1 MGASPERSAAVS
13 RALPSHTAALER
25 VLAPR
30 GLVCRHSLVR
40 VLSAAGP
47 GGVILLCAP
56 AGSGKTVLLRSW
68 AASDG
73 SGDRVGWASVARNE
87 HESQRFWLT
96 LIDALAGAMGDDALA
111 ERVGAASA
119 FCANDV
125 IERLLSDLR
134 ALAEP
139 TVLVIDDLHELRSAE
154 ALRLLELFLTRVP
167 AQLTVV
173 LATREDPRLALHRLR
188 LAGTLTEIRGSDLR
202 FSLHETRDLLQAAGI
217 ALSDDAVGLLHE
229 RTEGWV
235 AGLRLA
241 AISLTGHP
249 DPERFVREFSGSER
263 TIAGYLMAEVLEHQ
277 PPEVRDVLL
286 RTSVLEC
293 VSGPLADVLTGRS
306 GSERTLQ
313 ELEDANAFV
322 ASLDVGRSWFR
333 YHQLF
338 ADLLQLELRRTAPA
352 VIRSIHR
359 AAARWYE
366 EHGYPVEAIR
376 HAQAAADWRDAARLL
391 ADSYVGLGLDG
402 RVETL
407 SQLLCVFPREAVTDD
422 AELAEALAG
431 VRLLEGRV
439 EDAAAYIDL
448 AERGAT
454 TVSDDRRSRFELRM
468 ATTRLSLARRRGDLP
483 AAREAMQS
491 VEAALGAQPASE
503 LPGAVAYRAAALM
516 NLGIA
521 ELWSRRV
528 SDARGH
534 LEEALIL
541 ARTIERPRL
550 EIGCLSHLGLAAPLG
565 GEALEDGLR
574 LTEQAVAVA
583 EGHGWGRDP
592 IIAAALAIHAL
603 ELAWLGR
610 FEEAQRGL
618 ERAQRALVAGA
629 EPMIELV
636 ARHALGLLAFG
647 ERRLEE
653 ALAAFR
659 DAARLKAQLNED
671 VPLIDPLVRML
682 QVQAWM
688 GQTTAAR
695 GVLAELGEDE
705 RNRPGMRIA
714 AATLDLTQEN
724 PQRALEV
731 LARVIDGSEQP
742 SQLPLESIEALVL
755 DAAVRDA
762 IGDARA
768 AAESLERALGLAQ
781 PDGIVLPFVLAP
793 VGPLLVRHSEYRT
806 AHATLLTEI
815 LELLA
820 GCSPRPNG
828 ASRPLPDD
836 LSAAELRVVGYLP
849 SNLKAP
855 EIAAELYV
863 SPNTVRTHLR
873 HIYAK
878 LDAHS
883 RSEAVARAR
892 ESGLVARGSAGR
904 LRSVA

>member
-1 MGASPERSAAVS
+1 V
-13 RALPSHTAALER
+13 
-25 VLAPR
+25 VPR
-30 GLVCRHSLVR
+30 DALVR
-40 VLSAAGP
+40 VLSTAAP

-73 SGDRVGWASVARNE
+73 SGGRVAWASVERGE
-87 HESQRFWLT
+87 HDGHRFWPT
-96 LIDALAGAMGDDALA
+96 LIDALAGAMGDDELVK
-111 ERVGAASA
+111 RVGATSP
-119 FCANDV
+119 FCADDV

-134 ALAEP
+134 ALQEP
-139 TVLVIDDLHELRSAE
+139 IVLVIDDLHELRSAG

-188 LAGTLTEIRGSDLR
+188 LAGTLTEIRGPDLR
-202 FSLHETRDLLQAAGI
+202 FSVREARDLLETSGI
-217 ALSDDAVGLLHE
+217 TLSDDAVGLLHE
-229 RTEGWV
+229 RTEGWA

-241 AISLTGHP
+241 AISLTRHP

-263 TIAGYLMAEVLEHQ
+263 TVAGYLLAEVLEHQ
-277 PPEVRDVLL
+277 PRDVRDVLL
-286 RTSVLEC
+286 RTSVLER
-293 VSGPLADVLTGRS
+293 VSGPLADVLTGGS
-306 GSERTLQ
+306 GSERILQ

-322 ASLDVGRSWFR
+322 TSLDVGRSWFR

-338 ADLLQLELRRTAPA
+338 ADLLQLELRRTAPT
-352 VIRSIHR
+352 VIRSLHQ

-376 HAQAAADWRDAARLL
+376 HAQAAADWPDAARLL

-402 RVETL
+402 RVDTL
-407 SQLLCVFPREAVTDD
+407 RQLLAAFPREAATDD
-422 AELAEALAG
+422 AELAETLAG
-431 VRLLEGRV
+431 ARLFEGRV

-448 AERGAT
+448 AERLAA
-454 TVSDDRRSRFELRM
+454 TVSDDRRARFELRK
-468 ATTRLSLARRRGDLP
+468 ATTRLSLARRFGDLP
-483 AAREAMQS
+483 AALEAMQS
-491 VEAALGAQPASE
+491 VEAALEAQPARE
-503 LPGAVAYRAAALM
+503 LPRTVAYRAAALM

-521 ELWSRRV
+521 ELWSHRIP
-528 SDARGH
+528 DARLH
-534 LEEALIL
+534 LEEGLAL
-541 ARTIERPRL
+541 ARTIGRPRL
-550 EIGCLSHLGLAAPLG
+550 EIGCLSHLAIAAPLG
-565 GEALEDGLR
+565 GEPFQDGLR
-574 LTEQAVAVA
+574 LAEQAVAVGK
-583 EGHGWGRDP
+583 GHGWGHDP
-592 IIAAALAIHAL
+592 ILAPALAIHAL

-618 ERAQRALVAGA
+618 ERAQRALVAAA
-629 EPMIELV
+629 EPVIEVV
-636 ARHALGLLAFG
+636 ARYALGLLRFG

-659 DAARLKAQLNED
+659 DAARLKALLSED
-671 VPLIDPLVRML
+671 VALIDPLARML
-682 QVQAWM
+682 QVQARM

-695 GVLAELGEDE
+695 AVLAELGEDE

-714 AATLDLTQEN
+714 VATLDLAQDS
-724 PQRALEV
+724 PRRALEV
-731 LARVIDGSEQP
+731 LAPVIDGSEQAF
-742 SQLPLESIEALVL
+742 QLPTESIDALVL
-755 DAAVRDA
+755 DAAVRDE
-762 IGDARA
+762 IGDTRA
-768 AAESLERALGLAQ
+768 ARQSLERALELAE
-781 PDGIVLPFVLAP
+781 PDGIILPFALAP
-793 VGPLLVRHSEYRT
+793 VRPLLVRHSESRT

-815 LELLA
+815 LKLLA
-820 GCSPRPNG
+820 GYSPRPHG
-828 ASRPLPDD
+828 VTRPLPDD
-836 LSAAELRVVGYLP
+836 LSDAELRVVRYLP

-863 SPNTVRTHLR
+863 SSNTVRTHLR

-892 ESGLVARGSAGR
+892 ECGLVAPRSLSR

>member
-1 MGASPERSAAVS
+1 MS
-13 RALPSHTAALER
+13 RALPSHTASLER

-30 GLVCRHSLVR
+30 GVVPRDPLVR
-40 VLSAAGP
+40 VLSTAGP
-47 GGVILLCAP
+47 GGVALLCAP

-68 AASDG
+68 AASDA
-73 SGDRVGWASVARNE
+73 SGDRVAWASVERGQHDA
-87 HESQRFWLT
+87 QRFWLT
-96 LIDALAGAMGDDALA
+96 LIDALAGAMGDDALV

-119 FCANDV
+119 SCSDDV

-134 ALAEP
+134 AFEAP
-139 TVLVIDDLHELRSAE
+139 TVLVIDDLHELRSAG
-154 ALRLLELFLTRVP
+154 ALRLLEIFLTRVP

-173 LATREDPRLALHRLR
+173 LSTREDPRLALHRLR

-202 FSLHETRDLLQAAGI
+202 FSLHETRELLETAGI
-217 ALSDDAVGLLHE
+217 ALSDDAVGLLHG

-241 AISLTGHP
+241 AISLAGHP
-249 DPERFVREFSGSER
+249 DPERFAREFSGSER
-263 TIAGYLMAEVLEHQ
+263 TVAGYLMAEVLEHQ
-277 PPEVRDVLL
+277 PPDVRDVLL
-286 RTSVLEC
+286 RSSVLER
-293 VSGPLADVLTGRS
+293 VSGPLADVLTGSS
-306 GSERTLQ
+306 GSERILQ

-322 ASLDVGRSWFR
+322 TSLDVGRFWFR

-338 ADLLQLELRRTAPA
+338 ADLLQLELRRTTPA
-352 VIRSIHR
+352 VIPSIHR
-359 AAARWYE
+359 AATRWYE

-376 HAQAAADWRDAARLL
+376 HAQAAADWPDAARLL

-407 SQLLCVFPREAVTDD
+407 RQLLAVFPRQAATDD
-422 AELAEALAG
+422 AELAETLAG
-431 VRLLEGRV
+431 ARLFEGRV

-454 TVSDDRRSRFELRM
+454 TVSDDRRSRFELRK

-483 AAREAMQS
+483 AALEAMRS
-491 VEAALGAQPASE
+491 VEAALEAQPASE
-503 LPGAVAYRAAALM
+503 LRGTVAYRAAALM

-528 SDARGH
+528 PDARRH
-534 LEEALIL
+534 LEEALAL
-541 ARTIERPRL
+541 AGTIERPLL
-550 EIGCLSHLGLAAPLG
+550 EIGCLSHLGIAAPLG
-565 GEALEDGLR
+565 GESLQDGLR
-574 LTEQAVAVA
+574 LAEQAVAVA
-583 EGHGWGRDP
+583 EAHGWGSDP
-592 IIAAALAIHAL
+592 VIAPALAIRAL

-610 FEEAQRGL
+610 FEEAQLAL

-629 EPMIELV
+629 EPVIELV
-636 ARHALGLLAFG
+636 VRHTLGLLAFG
-647 ERRLEE
+647 ERQLEE

-659 DAARLKAQLNED
+659 DAAHLKALLGEE
-671 VPLIDPLVRML
+671 VPLIDPLARML
-682 QVQAWM
+682 QVLAQI

-695 GVLAELGEDE
+695 AVLAELGEDE
-705 RNRPGMRIA
+705 RNRLGMRIA
-714 AATLDLTQEN
+714 VATLDLAQGS

-731 LARVIDGSEQP
+731 LASVIDGSEQP
-742 SQLPLESIEALVL
+742 CQLPMESIDALVL

-768 AAESLERALGLAQ
+768 AGESLERALKLAE

-793 VGPLLVRHSEYRT
+793 VRPLLVRHSEYRT

-820 GCSPRPNG
+820 GCAPRANG
-828 ASRPLPDD
+828 ATRPLPDD

-892 ESGLVARGSAGR
+892 ESGLVARGSASR

>member
-1 MGASPERSAAVS
+1 VS
-13 RALPSHTAALER
+13 RALPSHTASSER
-25 VLAPR
+25 VLPPR
-30 GLVCRHSLVR
+30 GVVPRDALLH
-40 VLSAAGP
+40 VLSTAAP

-68 AASDG
+68 PASDG
-73 SGDRVGWASVARNE
+73 SDDRVAWVSVERGE
-87 HESQRFWLT
+87 HDAQRFWPT
-96 LIDALAGAMGDDALA
+96 LIDALAGAMGDDGLVA
-111 ERVGAASA
+111 RVGATSP

-125 IERLLSDLR
+125 LERLLSELR
-134 ALAEP
+134 ALEEP
-139 TVLVIDDLHELRSAE
+139 TVLVIDDLHELRSAG

-173 LATREDPRLALHRLR
+173 LATREHPRLALHRLR
-188 LAGTLTEIRGSDLR
+188 LAGTLTEIRGPDLR
-202 FSLHETRDLLQAAGI
+202 FSLHETRDLLETSGI
-217 ALSDDAVGLLHE
+217 TLSDDAVGLLHE

-263 TIAGYLMAEVLEHQ
+263 TVAGYLMAEVLEHQ
-277 PPEVRDVLL
+277 PRDVRDVLL
-286 RTSVLEC
+286 RTSVLER
-293 VSGPLADVLTGRS
+293 VSGPLADVLTGGS
-306 GSERTLQ
+306 GSERILQ

-322 ASLDVGRSWFR
+322 TSLDVGRSWFR

-352 VIRSIHR
+352 VIRSLHR
-359 AAARWYE
+359 AAARWCE

-376 HAQAAADWRDAARLL
+376 HAQAAADWPDAARLL

-402 RVETL
+402 RVATL
-407 SQLLCVFPREAVTDD
+407 RQLLAAFPREAATDD
-422 AELAEALAG
+422 AELAETFAG
-431 VRLLEGRV
+431 ARLFEGRV

-448 AERGAT
+448 AERVAT
-454 TVSDDRRSRFELRM
+454 TVSDDRRSRFELRK

-483 AAREAMQS
+483 AALEAMQS
-491 VEAALGAQPASE
+491 VEAALEAQPASE
-503 LPGAVAYRAAALM
+503 LPRTVAYRAAALM

-521 ELWSRRV
+521 ELWSRRIPN
-528 SDARGH
+528 ARRP
-534 LEEALIL
+534 LDEALAL
-541 ARTIERPRL
+541 ARTIERPLL
-550 EIGCLSHLGLAAPLG
+550 EIGCLSHLGIAAPLG
-565 GEALEDGLR
+565 GEPLQDGLR
-574 LTEQAVAVA
+574 LAERAVAVA
-583 EGHGWGRDP
+583 EAHGWGHDP
-592 IIAAALAIHAL
+592 IIAPALAIHAL

-618 ERAQRALVAGA
+618 ERAQRALVAAA
-629 EPMIELV
+629 EPVIEVV
-636 ARHALGLLAFG
+636 ARHALGLLRFG

-659 DAARLKAQLNED
+659 DAARLKALLSED
-671 VPLIDPLVRML
+671 VPLIDPLARML
-682 QVQAWM
+682 QVQARM

-695 GVLAELGEDE
+695 AVLAELGEDE
-705 RNRPGMRIA
+705 RHRPGMRIA
-714 AATLDLTQEN
+714 VATLDLAQDS

-731 LARVIDGSEQP
+731 LAPMIDGSEQP
-742 SQLPLESIEALVL
+742 IQLPMESIDALVL
-755 DAAVRDA
+755 DAAVRDE

-768 AAESLERALGLAQ
+768 AGESLERALELAER
-781 PDGIVLPFVLAP
+781 DGIILPFALAP
-793 VGPLLVRHSEYRT
+793 VGPLLVRHPESRT

-820 GCSPRPNG
+820 GYSPRPNG
-828 ASRPLPDD
+828 ATRPLPDD
-836 LSAAELRVVGYLP
+836 LSDAELRVVRYLP

-892 ESGLVARGSAGR
+892 EFGLVAPGSLSR

>member
-1 MGASPERSAAVS
+1 M
-13 RALPSHTAALER
+13 
-25 VLAPR
+25 
-30 GLVCRHSLVR
+30 
-40 VLSAAGP
+40 
-47 GGVILLCAP
+47 
-56 AGSGKTVLLRSW
+56 
-68 AASDG
+68 
-73 SGDRVGWASVARNE
+73 
-87 HESQRFWLT
+87 
-96 LIDALAGAMGDDALA
+96 
-111 ERVGAASA
+111 
-119 FCANDV
+119 
-125 IERLLSDLR
+125 
-134 ALAEP
+134 
-139 TVLVIDDLHELRSAE
+139 LVIDDLHELRSAG

-188 LAGTLTEIRGSDLR
+188 LAGTLTEIRGPDLR
-202 FSLHETRDLLQAAGI
+202 FSLHETRDLLETSGI
-217 ALSDDAVGLLHE
+217 TLSDDAVGLLHE

-241 AISLTGHP
+241 AISLAGHA

-263 TIAGYLMAEVLEHQ
+263 TVAGYLLAEVLEHQ
-277 PPEVRDVLL
+277 PRDVRDVLL
-286 RTSVLEC
+286 RTSVLER
-293 VSGPLADVLTGRS
+293 VSGPLADVLTGGS
-306 GSERTLQ
+306 GSERILQ

-322 ASLDVGRSWFR
+322 TSLDVGRSWFR

-352 VIRSIHR
+352 VIRSLHR

-376 HAQAAADWRDAARLL
+376 HAQAAADWPHAARLL

-407 SQLLCVFPREAVTDD
+407 RQLLAAFPREAATDN
-422 AELAEALAG
+422 AELAETLAG
-431 VRLLEGRV
+431 ARLFEGRV

-448 AERGAT
+448 AERVAT
-454 TVSDDRRSRFELRM
+454 TVSDDRRSRFELRK

-483 AAREAMQS
+483 AALEAMQS
-491 VEAALGAQPASE
+491 VEAALAAQPASE
-503 LPGAVAYRAAALM
+503 LPRTVAYRAAALM

-521 ELWSRRV
+521 ELWSLRIP
-528 SDARGH
+528 DARRH
-534 LEEALIL
+534 LEEALAL
-541 ARTIERPRL
+541 ARTIERPLL
-550 EIGCLSHLGLAAPLG
+550 EIGCLSHLGIAAPLG
-565 GEALEDGLR
+565 GEPLQDGLR
-574 LTEQAVAVA
+574 LAEQAVAVA
-583 EGHGWGRDP
+583 EAHGWGHDP
-592 IIAAALAIHAL
+592 IIAPALAIHAL

-618 ERAQRALVAGA
+618 ERAQRALVAAA
-629 EPMIELV
+629 EPVIEVV
-636 ARHALGLLAFG
+636 ARHALGLLRFG

-659 DAARLKAQLNED
+659 DAARLKALLSED
-671 VPLIDPLVRML
+671 VALIDPLARML
-682 QVQAWM
+682 QVQARM

-695 GVLAELGEDE
+695 AVLAELGEDE

-714 AATLDLTQEN
+714 VATLDLAQDS

-731 LARVIDGSEQP
+731 LAPVIDCSEQP
-742 SQLPLESIEALVL
+742 IQLPIGVDRRAGPRRCGPRRDRRYARSGGVAGAGARGCRTRW
-755 DAAVRDA
+755 DHPAVRFA
-762 IGDARA
+762 
-768 AAESLERALGLAQ
+768 
-781 PDGIVLPFVLAP
+781 LAP
-793 VGPLLVRHSEYRT
+793 VRPLLVRHSQSRT

-820 GCSPRPNG
+820 GYSPRPNG
-828 ASRPLPDD
+828 ATRPLPDD
-836 LSAAELRVVGYLP
+836 LSDAELRVVRYLP

-892 ESGLVARGSAGR
+892 EFGLVAPGSLSR
-904 LRSVA
+904 LRRVA